1 MNVNPT
7 SAGFKPT
14 ARGGFGLA
22 LLTLAGVLSVMFLSS
37 FDWDM
42 ALHSNDGPLGAQMNK
57 SYELPGGYL
66 GIWNNLYWLGTFAG
80 SFFPNLTGAL
90 LLMGPHGY
98 INFGAPISLFLLG
111 LSAWLFFRTLGF
123 GSLASVLGGLAMALN
138 GNFFSHACWG
148 LISRAL
154 CLAAVFLAL
163 AALQSADKGRT
174 WLKVVLAGLA
184 VGLSVT
190 EGGDI
195 GAQFSLY
202 VAAFAFYRIVSQE
215 GPRARQVSQGLGTV
229 AVVATVAAVLAA
241 QSLSIFGSLAVKS
254 KDLVQEMQ
262 TKAERWDWATQWSLC
277 KAETLRTIIP
287 GLFGYRL
294 DMPDG
299 GNYWGRVGQTP
310 GWAEHHDSPEWARTH
325 PGASPR
331 HSGAGEYTGVLVVL
345 VALWALAH
353 ASWKVPGLYAPN
365 EQRMIWFWG
374 GVALISLLLSWGRFA
389 PFYQLVYA
397 LPYFST
403 IRNPMKFMHEFHM
416 AMVILFAYG
425 LQGLT
430 RRYLQTAATRTR
442 AACEGVG
449 QWLAKARVYERKWF
463 YGCLAALAL
472 SVLAWLLTSS
482 LQTELAKYISIE
494 ALGASPQSS
503 PGEQAALLALAQ
515 QMARF
520 SVKEIG
526 LFAVFLALSVGLV
539 ALIQMGRLAGARA
552 KWAGPSLG
560 LLLIVDSYRADLPW
574 VRYEYIPHKY
584 ATNPVMEV
592 LRNNGKA
599 YEYRV
604 SAPAYRGLPGQAGTD
619 QENFLGVYQTWWLQ
633 YNFQYYN
640 IQALEV
646 SQMPR
651 EIDYYFPFN
660 RALAANPVRL
670 WQLTNT
676 RYLLGHAALA
686 EAFNEQFDASQ
697 RRFRLRQLFG
707 LTQLSPNN
715 FSAQVTSN
723 GPLGLIEFTGAL
735 PRAKLYSR
743 WLVNTND
750 DATLQQLGSPEF
762 DPAQTVLVTAP
773 IPLTPGTNSPGAAG
787 RVEIGRYSSR
797 HIELKTTAQ
806 GPSVLLF
813 NERYDPVWTVW
824 VDGKPEPLLRCNYLM
839 RGVLVRAGDH
849 TVVFR
854 YEPKANGF
862 FLTLACV
869 VAGLLLTASLV
880 VAETRARH
888 RSSA

>member
-1 MNVNPT
+1 MNVNPS
-7 SAGFKPT
+7 SAEFKPA

-22 LLTLAGVLSVMFLSS
+22 LLALAGVLSVMFLSS

-57 SYELPGGYL
+57 SYELPGSYL
-66 GIWNNLYWLGTFAG
+66 GIWNNLYWLGAFAG
-80 SFFPNLTGAL
+80 SFFPNITGAL

-123 GSLASVLGGLAMALN
+123 GTLASVLGGLAMALN

-174 WLKVVLAGLA
+174 WLKIVLAGLA

-215 GPRARQVSQGLGTV
+215 GPMPLKVSKGVGTV
-229 AVVATVAAVLAA
+229 AVVAMAAAVLAA
-241 QSLSIFGSLAVKS
+241 QSMSIFGSLAVKN
-254 KDLVQEMQ
+254 KGVVQEMQ
-262 TKAERWDWATQWSLC
+262 TKAERWDWATQWSIC

-287 GLFGYRL
+287 GVFGYRL
-294 DMPDG
+294 DTPDG

-310 GWAEHHDSPEWARTH
+310 GWAENHNDPEWLRTH
-325 PGASPR
+325 NGAISR

-345 VALWALAH
+345 IALWALAH
-353 ASWKVPGLYAPN
+353 SSRRVTGLYAPN

-374 GVALISLLLSWGRFA
+374 GVALISLLFSWGRFA
-389 PFYQLVYA
+389 PFYQFVYA

-416 AMVILFAYG
+416 AMVVLFAYG
-425 LQGLT
+425 LQGLS
-430 RRYLQTAATRTR
+430 RRYLETAKAR
-442 AACEGVG
+442 AGMACEGVG
-449 QWLAKARVYERKWF
+449 EWLVKAQAYEKQWF
-463 YGCLAALAL
+463 YGCAVALGV

-482 LQTELAKYISIE
+482 QQADLAKYISTMVPE
-494 ALGASPQSS
+494 APPGSS
-503 PGEQAALLALAQ
+503 LALD
-515 QMARF
+515 MARF
-520 SVKEIG
+520 SVKEVG
-526 LFAVFLALSVGLV
+526 LFAVFLALSALLV
-539 ALIQMGRLAGARA
+539 ALIQMGLLGGGRA
-552 KWAGPSLG
+552 KWAGVGLG
-560 LLLIVDSYRADLPW
+560 LLMMVDFYRADMPW

-584 ATNPVMEV
+584 ATNPVIEV

-599 YEYRV
+599 YEQRV
-604 SAPAYRGLPGQAGTD
+604 SAPPYGGLPGQAGYD
-619 QENFLGVYQTWWLQ
+619 QGLFLQVYHVWWLQ

-640 IQALEV
+640 IQAIEV

-651 EIDYYFPFN
+651 EIDYYLPFN

-676 RYLLGHAALA
+676 RYILGHASFA
-686 EAFNEQFDASQ
+686 EAFNQQFDPQQ
-697 RRFRLRQLFG
+697 RRFRLRLPFE
-707 LTQLSPNN
+707 LAQLSPNN
-715 FSAQVTSN
+715 FSANVTSN
-723 GPLGLIEFTGAL
+723 GPLGLLEFTGAL
-735 PRAKLYSR
+735 PRAKLYSH

-750 DATLQQLGSPEF
+750 DATLKQLVSPDF
-762 DPAQTVLVTAP
+762 DPAQTVLVEDS
-773 IPLTPGTNSPGAAG
+773 IPLAQGTNSQVAPGT
-787 RVEIGRYSSR
+787 VEITRYSSR
-797 HIELKTTAQ
+797 HIELKATAKV
-806 GPSVLLF
+806 PSLLLF

-839 RGVLVRAGDH
+839 RGVQIPAGDH
-849 TVVFR
+849 SIVFK

-869 VAGLLLTASLV
+869 VAGLLLTGYLV
-880 VAETRARH
+880 VVEARARC
-888 RSSA
+888 SAAPETQTTKS